1 MLKEQKGITL
11 IALVVTIIVLLI
23 LAGISIAMLTG
34 DNGIITNAQASR
46 SNTAYR
52 TADEQMRLAYM
63 AVRTEIAAKLANN
76 TAYEAISLANAT
88 ELKDLVTKDL
98 EGYSGNKSS
107 WTVKLELATDGVTA
121 TGIFMKCEDAS
132 ILANTESNG
141 KPLTDGK
148 VCGRI
153 NLEKRGATYDFDE
166 PDVTSNVDN
175 GDNQDN
181 GENENTNE
189 TVTP

>member
-1 MLKEQKGITL
+1 MLKGQKGITL

-23 LAGISIAMLTG
+23 LAGIAIALLTG

-76 TAYEAISLANAT
+76 TAYEANSLTNAT
-88 ELKDLVTKDL
+88 ELNKLVEKDLK
-98 EGYSGNKSS
+98 GYSGNESQ
-107 WTVKLELATDGVTA
+107 WTVELEMDTDGVTA
-121 TGIFMKCEDAS
+121 TGIFMKCENAA
-132 ILANTESNG
+132 ILADTESTN

-153 NLEKRGATYDFDE
+153 NLDKRTATYDFDQ
-166 PDVTSNVDN
+166 PDINQVTGNT
-175 GDNQDN
+175 
-181 GENENTNE
+181 ENTEN
-189 TVTP
+189 P